1 MLCWYLCEW
10 LMDLLHSFILSFIM
24 YHTLPVYMCTKI
36 NYVQSPGMGLYN
48 ILQYTHVIAAS
59 IRCKIIYDGMR
70 DVINLPFMWAG
81 HVLKTMRVGA
91 LISHVRAEMCVCWSP
106 IIGTWKHVFVCFSWK
121 AVPHLQNSLLQ
132 FIFYWSAYF
141 AKEMYCPAACSDS
154 LFDSVREMKEFL
166 CRLAIFYF
174 ILSNPKLASRVR
186 ESFWWITLV
195 KDKNKWIIIRFR
207 TNSNICQTPSS

>member
-1 MLCWYLCEW
+1 MLCWYLCKW

-24 YHTLPVYMCTKI
+24 YQTLPVYMCTKI

-70 DVINLPFMWAG
+70 DVVNLPFMWAG
-81 HVLKTMRVGA
+81 HVLKTMRVEA

-121 AVPHLQNSLLQ
+121 AVPIFKTPYYSSFFIEVLILQKRCTVLQHVLTLSLIQSERWRSFSVVLPF
-132 FIFYWSAYF
+132 FILFFLIQNWLAGSV
-141 AKEMYCPAACSDS
+141 S
-154 LFDSVREMKEFL
+154 LFDGSH
-166 CRLAIFYF
+166 
-174 ILSNPKLASRVR
+174 S
-186 ESFWWITLV
+186 W
-195 KDKNKWIIIRFR
+195 R
-207 TNSNICQTPSS
+207 TKTSE